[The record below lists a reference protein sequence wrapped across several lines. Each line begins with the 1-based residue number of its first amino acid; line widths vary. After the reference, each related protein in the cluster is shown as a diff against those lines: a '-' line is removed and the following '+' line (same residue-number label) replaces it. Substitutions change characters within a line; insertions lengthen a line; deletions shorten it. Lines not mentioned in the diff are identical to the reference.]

1 MALARC
7 GSKIAGAP
15 RAEIHRRGPVSDVAG
30 VAGQAPE
37 VLTAG
42 LSPRQ
47 RLLSA
52 LALTLFIAGSAAAI
66 AINGLFLSRDVVFLW
81 VMTGLLVVSLADVGG
96 FLRAA
101 ITDWLPFFGALFL
114 YDVLRGLAGDSLFTP
129 HVTPQIDAD
138 RLLFGGEVPTVW
150 LQERLFDPSAIQW
163 YDLAAW
169 AVYLTHFFAVFLVA
183 AHLWRRVSTRPRF
196 RRFRNLTLTL
206 TAMAFVTYVLFPAVP
221 PWLASDGGDLEQT
234 RRVVGAVW
242 SSLGVSPAAAIWEK
256 GSTFANEV
264 AAIPSLHT
272 AYPVL
277 IMLFFW
283 PTSGRGVRALC
294 LAYALA
300 MSVTLVYTAEH
311 YVADVILGWIYAA
324 AAIVIYDRAAA
335 AIAARRAARPP
346 PVPGPD
352 RPPGR
357 LAVLISRLRAA
368 ATPRG

>member
-1 MALARC
+1 MTL
-7 GSKIAGAP
+7 
-15 RAEIHRRGPVSDVAG
+15 AG
-30 VAGQAPE
+30 VAGQATE
-37 VLTAG
+37 VLRG
-42 LSPRQ
+42 PRLSPRQ
-47 RLLSA
+47 RLLTA
-52 LALTLFIAGSAAAI
+52 LGLTLFIVGSAAAI

-81 VMTGLLVVSLADVGG
+81 LMTGLLAVSLADVGG
-96 FLRAA
+96 FFRAV
-101 ITDWLPFFGALFL
+101 ITDWLPFFGALFA

-150 LQERLFDPSAIQW
+150 LQERLFDPAAIQW

-169 AVYLTHFFAVFLVA
+169 GVYLTHFFAVFCVA
-183 AHLWRRVSTRPRF
+183 AYLWRRVSMRPRF

-206 TAMAFVTYVLFPAVP
+206 TAMAFLTYVLFPAVP

-283 PTSGRGVRALC
+283 PTGSRRARALC

-300 MSVTLVYTAEH
+300 MSLTLVYTAEH
-311 YVADVILGWIYAA
+311 YVADVIVGWIYAA
-324 AAIVIYDRAAA
+324 VAVVLYDRLATGFAE
-335 AIAARRAARPP
+335 RRAARPAAA
-346 PVPGPD
+346 PGP
-352 RPPGR
+352 RGPGALLR
-357 LAVLISRLRAA
+357 RLRAA